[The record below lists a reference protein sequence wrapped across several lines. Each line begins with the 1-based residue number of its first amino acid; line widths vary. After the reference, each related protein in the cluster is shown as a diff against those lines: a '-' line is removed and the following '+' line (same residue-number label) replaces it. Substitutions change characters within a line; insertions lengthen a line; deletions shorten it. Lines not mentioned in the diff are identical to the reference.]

1 MADPATGKIA
11 VRALAVLRHDQRLAD
26 RAGGDSVSE
35 PTVRRRRDELI
46 TLLAGQAPRL
56 QPRTEEDR

>member
-1 MADPATGKIA
+1 MADPAAGKIA
-11 VRALAVLRHDQRLAD
+11 VLVLAVLRHDQRLAD
-26 RAGGDSVSE
+26 RAGGDNMSE
-35 PTVRRRRDELI
+35 PTVCRRRHELI

>member
-1 MADPATGKIA
+1 ML
-11 VRALAVLRHDQRLAD
+11 VLAVLRHDQRLAD
-26 RAGGDSVSE
+26 RAGGDNMSE
-35 PTVRRRRDELI
+35 PTVCRRRHELI